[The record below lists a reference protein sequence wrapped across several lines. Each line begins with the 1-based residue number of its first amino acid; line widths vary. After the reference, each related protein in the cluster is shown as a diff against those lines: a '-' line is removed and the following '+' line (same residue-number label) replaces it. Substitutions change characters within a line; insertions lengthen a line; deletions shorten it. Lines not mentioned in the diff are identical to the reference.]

1 MTKRTHPS
9 CCGRPLQPNQFRF
22 GLSLAW
28 CLIFCLFAMH
38 SHAQPSVANEQQA
51 RALLAQMTL
60 DEKIGQMVQ
69 VDMNALK
76 DKADLAKLGI
86 GSMLSGGDSD
96 PADITPKG
104 WLQACAEYQSLAL
117 KSRLRIPILY
127 GIDAVHG
134 HNNVDGAVIFPHN
147 IGLGA
152 TRNRALVQKEI

>member
-1 MTKRTHPS
+1 MAS
-9 CCGRPLQPNQFRF
+9 
-22 GLSLAW
+22 
-28 CLIFCLFAMH
+28 
-38 SHAQPSVANEQQA
+38 
-51 RALLAQMTL
+51 MTL

-76 DKADLAKLGI
+76 DKSDIQRYGF

-96 PADITPKG
+96 PADISPTG
-104 WLQACAEYQSLAL
+104 WLNACSEYQQWAL
-117 KSRLRIPILY
+117 KTRLHIPLIY

-152 TRNRALVQKEI
+152 TRNPSLVQKAARITAQEVAGTGTCDAATDPGKSLGHEFLLH